1 MKGGMNVQSAGK
13 MELVHYAG
21 GTGAAGGVGA
31 GNESR
36 MESHFIPWLDL
47 KSTWKVKISCK
58 FKLFQNA

>member
-1 MKGGMNVQSAGK
+1 MSKAQGRWSWCTMQE
-13 MELVHYAG
+13 ELELQVG
-21 GTGAAGGVGA
+21 WGA